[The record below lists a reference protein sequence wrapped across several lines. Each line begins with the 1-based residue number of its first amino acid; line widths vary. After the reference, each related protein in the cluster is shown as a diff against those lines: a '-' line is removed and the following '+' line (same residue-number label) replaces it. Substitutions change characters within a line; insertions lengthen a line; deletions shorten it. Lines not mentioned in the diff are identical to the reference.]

1 LVVKDIQ
8 QTILGGGSWEFIV
21 PAVVPANA
29 EDDPQ
34 LPDTSVDASESD
46 CDVSIFYDSSIWEL
60 RTKGARQTGR
70 DSYDPRFVV
79 WGVFRRPG
87 SSENLAVFNTH
98 GPLGNIWRSSQYDV
112 MVAAVNDVKKQ
123 FPGVHVVFVGDFNSP
138 DKENFNLGRSGLEL
152 VNGATGGNYQFDWVF
167 STPYQSSQIT
177 YGALSS
183 MPGVCSTGSC
193 SLDTGSDHEPVLIEM
208 VFSPASVPNPRTIWG
223 WQWSPFAI
231 CCTSK
236 HVEDEIKT
244 DMADVSVNV
253 ASASALAKPQS
264 EDGFQVKMASVNFQ
278 TPEVDNWDARAKIFQ
293 ENMNG
298 FFSGVEIFA
307 MQETKEFKKGGYT
320 YGGDLVVKD
329 IQQTILGGG
338 SWEFI
343 VPAVVP
349 ANAEDD
355 PQLPDTSVDASESDC
370 DVSIFYDSSIW
381 ELRTKGARQT
391 GRDSYDPR
399 FVVWGVFRRP
409 GSSENLAVFNTHGP
423 LGNIWR
429 SSQYDVMVAAVNDV
443 KKQFP
448 GVHVIFVGDFN
459 RPDKENF
466 NLERSGLELVDGA
479 TGGNLNYDWV
489 FSTPYQSRDITYGA
503 LSSMPDVCSTGN
515 CSVNTGSDH
524 QPVLISLTF

>member
-1 LVVKDIQ
+1 MQPSMAPTLLGGGMPVPAKRPTPVLSELLGTHPVDGVLTVEAESAIVEPVVASQKVASAATTDSTAGFQVRMASVNFQTPEVKNWDARAKIFRENMNGFFSGVEIFAMQETKEFQKGGYKYGGDLVVKDIQ

-34 LPDTSVDASESD
+34 LPDTSIDASESD

-112 MVAAVNDVKKQ
+112 MVAAVNDVK
-123 FPGVHVVFVGDFNSP
+123 
-138 DKENFNLGRSGLEL
+138 E
-152 VNGATGGNYQFDWVF
+152 
-167 STPYQSSQIT
+167 
-177 YGALSS
+177 
-183 MPGVCSTGSC
+183 
-193 SLDTGSDHEPVLIEM
+193 
-208 VFSPASVPNPRTIWG
+208 
-223 WQWSPFAI
+223 
-231 CCTSK
+231 
-236 HVEDEIKT
+236 
-244 DMADVSVNV
+244 
-253 ASASALAKPQS
+253 
-264 EDGFQVKMASVNFQ
+264 
-278 TPEVDNWDARAKIFQ
+278 
-293 ENMNG
+293 
-298 FFSGVEIFA
+298 
-307 MQETKEFKKGGYT
+307 
-320 YGGDLVVKD
+320 
-329 IQQTILGGG
+329 
-338 SWEFI
+338 
-343 VPAVVP
+343 
-349 ANAEDD
+349 
-355 PQLPDTSVDASESDC
+355 
-370 DVSIFYDSSIW
+370 
-381 ELRTKGARQT
+381 
-391 GRDSYDPR
+391 
-399 FVVWGVFRRP
+399 
-409 GSSENLAVFNTHGP
+409 
-423 LGNIWR
+423 
-429 SSQYDVMVAAVNDV
+429 
-443 KKQFP
+443 QFP

-489 FSTPYQSRDITYGA
+489 FSTPYQSSHITYGA